1 MQYIAT
7 QPILE
12 LCQRSAWRP
21 GARVSQRCW
30 EQVGVDV
37 EGVKKSATEA
47 AIDSK
52 SDSDLGREES
62 SRASG
67 SSGAEWSGFGR
78 VYAPRMTTGRN

>member
-1 MQYIAT
+1 M
-7 QPILE
+7 
-12 LCQRSAWRP
+12 
-21 GARVSQRCW
+21 
-30 EQVGVDV
+30 
-37 EGVKKSATEA
+37 TEA